1 MKPLPFM
8 VALVLVL
15 PVSAWATVAMEAQ
28 EATTRSTEVV
38 QSASAGARAHHPLF
52 IVKYV
57 LRRPA
62 PETPQIIMD
71 DPAAQ
76 IVPPGKDVPATTLG
90 AIERDPNKLVCASW
104 GCQRRP

>member
-8 VALVLVL
+8 AALVLAL
-15 PVSAWATVAMEAQ
+15 PFSAWATVAMEAQ
-28 EATTRSTEVV
+28 QAVRSQEVV
-38 QSASAGARAHHPLF
+38 QSTAGARAHHPLF

-57 LRRPA
+57 LRRPE
-62 PETPQIIMD
+62 PQTPQIVMD
-71 DPAAQ
+71 DPDAQ

-90 AIERDPNKLVCASW
+90 ALERDPNKLVCTSW